1 MNIILVGF
9 MGTGKNAVGRLL
21 AKQLGME
28 FVDMDA
34 LIEQKEN
41 RPISEIFAKSGEPYF
56 RKVEKQMAKEV
67 AAGDN
72 SVIVAGGG
80 VVLDEDNIKALK
92 ENGIMFCL
100 TASPQTILD
109 RTKRY
114 QHRPLL
120 NVEDPAARIGELLG
134 KRAVCYARA
143 DHQIDTDNLKP
154 EEVARK
160 IIGIWKKETP
170 AS

>member
-1 MNIILVGF
+1 MNIVLVGF
-9 MGTGKNAVGRLL
+9 MGTGKNTVGRLL
-21 AKQLGME
+21 AKQLAME

-34 LIEQKEN
+34 LIEQKEK
-41 RPISEIFAKSGEPYF
+41 RTISEVFAESGEPYF
-56 RKVEKQMAKEV
+56 RKVEKQTAKEV
-67 AAGDN
+67 ASGDN
-72 SVIVAGGG
+72 SVIAAGGG
-80 VVLDEDNIKALK
+80 VVLDGDNIKALK

-120 NVEDPAARIGELLG
+120 NVDDPAARIGELLG
-134 KRAVCYARA
+134 KRAVCYTKA
-143 DHQIDTDNLKP
+143 DHQIDTDKLTP

-160 IIGIWKKETP
+160 IIEIWKEIP